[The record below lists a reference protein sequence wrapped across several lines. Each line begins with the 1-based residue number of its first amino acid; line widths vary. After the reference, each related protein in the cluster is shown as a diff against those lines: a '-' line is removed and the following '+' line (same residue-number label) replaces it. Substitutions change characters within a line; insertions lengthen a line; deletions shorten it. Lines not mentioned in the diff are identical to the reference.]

1 MKLFLIAFT
10 ILSASFSFAAEKYNL
25 SQQSSTVEFQAVGKP
40 SMLKIN
46 GTGGKLIGNIEIELN
61 HILGEFK
68 VVLSDLTTGIEL
80 RDKHMKEKY
89 LEVSKFPEASFNIS
103 KIALPTNFLTE
114 RKVFS
119 AVPFEGKMKI
129 KNMEKDIAG
138 TADVDTTDIT
148 QIKVS
153 TEFKTGISQYQID
166 IPTYLGIKVADEVI
180 IKTSMNLKK

>member
-1 MKLFLIAFT
+1 MKLFLFAFT
-10 ILSASFSFAAEKYNL
+10 ILLSAFSFASEKFNL

-68 VVLSDLTTGIEL
+68 VALADLTTGIEL

-89 LEVSKFPEASFNIS
+89 LEVSKFPEASFTIS
-103 KIALPTNFLTE
+103 KIALPAQFLTE

-129 KNMEKDIAG
+129 KNTEKDIAG
-138 TADVDTTDIT
+138 TADVDTTDGT

-166 IPTYLGIKVADEVI
+166 IPTNLGIKVADEVI